1 MYRIVRYKN
10 TTILNKFK
18 RVEIRT
24 KIDIEFPI
32 EFNTYTDATSHIEF
46 KLKGKYLPK
55 KEFSKV
61 YFTEKENAVWFDG
74 VYFYSVFT
82 N

>member
-1 MYRIVRYKN
+1 MYKIVRYKN
-10 TTILNKFK
+10 TTVLNEFK
-18 RVEIRT
+18 RT
-24 KIDIEFPI
+24 KIKTVVDAELPI
-32 EFNTYTDATSHIEF
+32 EFDTYTDAASHIEF

-74 VYFYSVFT
+74 VYFYSIFYQ
-82 N
+82 